1 MLDDVVRECIAI
13 SRTHA
18 GISSPTS
25 RQFYASVLFTMMVTK
40 SVSLLVLALHTNW
53 ASKTIERWDYASMIG
68 IARTLIELRVAFY
81 YLCTKECSD
90 EVVSRA
96 VV

>member
-1 MLDDVVRECIAI
+1 
-13 SRTHA
+13 
-18 GISSPTS
+18 
-25 RQFYASVLFTMMVTK
+25 
-40 SVSLLVLALHTNW
+40 
-53 ASKTIERWDYASMIG
+53 MIG